1 MHPVFKTPFVSATS
15 WAAALLL
22 LSSCGG
28 GKSNYDAPQVT
39 MTVTNGA
46 GVSGSIVIT
55 LASLQAPATAANFL
69 AYVNSG
75 FYNGTVFHRNYQ
87 RLYLQGGGYVGPL
100 AAGALPVPRPK
111 VADQPPIALEDGAGL
126 SNTKFTVA
134 MDRSPFGGATSQFVI
149 NLGDNLFRD
158 RTTTVPGYAVFG
170 TVTSGA
176 EVLNAMATA
185 ACTASPGLLTAIV
198 GDCLPTP
205 NITITEATQTR

>member
-1 MHPVFKTPFVSATS
+1 MHPVFKSLFAPVTCAAT
-15 WAAALLL
+15 ALLL
-22 LSSCGG
+22 LSSCG

-46 GVSGSIVIT
+46 GVNGTIVIT
-55 LASLQAPATAANFL
+55 LASLQAPITSANFL

-75 FYNGTVFHRNYQ
+75 FYDGTVFHRNYQ

-100 AAGALPVPRPK
+100 VAGAVPVPRPK

-126 SNTKFTVA
+126 SNTKYTVA

-158 RTTTVPGYAVFG
+158 RTTAVPGYAVFG
-170 TVTSGA
+170 AVTSGA
-176 EVLNAMATA
+176 EVLTAMTTAT
-185 ACTASPGLLTAIV
+185 CTTSPGLLTAIV

-205 NITITEATQTR
+205 NITITSATQTR